1 MHVCILIC
9 ICSLRE
15 CFLLTWTLLLYVL
28 FIGFPGLCAALLAEA
43 ERLGQECVEVQ
54 MQAEKD
60 CSGLASRLQMLEQ
73 ALEEQESRAH
83 QLEEQHRLQTEDLQQ
98 HIDALE
104 KQLKH
109 NRQFIDVS
117 DSNSLFCCL
126 KFFAPKLFTPCLVL
140 REI

>member
-1 MHVCILIC
+1 MLH
-9 ICSLRE
+9 
-15 CFLLTWTLLLYVL
+15 VL
-28 FIGFPGLCAALLAEA
+28 FIGPPGLCSALLAEA

-54 MQAEKD
+54 RQAEKD
-60 CSGLASRLQMLEQ
+60 CGGLASRLQMLEQ
-73 ALEEQESRAH
+73 ALEEQESRGH

-117 DSNSLFCCL
+117 VSNNLSE
-126 KFFAPKLFTPCLVL
+126 VL
-140 REI
+140 CTKTIHTLSGAERKM

>member
-1 MHVCILIC
+1 MSVL
-9 ICSLRE
+9 S
-15 CFLLTWTLLLYVL
+15 TWQLHVL
-28 FIGFPGLCAALLAEA
+28 FIGPPGLCAALLAEA

-117 DSNSLFCCL
+117 VSNSLFCCL

-140 REI
+140 RKI